1 MQHRDKEMEMRK
13 KILRDKKRRMKAS
26 NINLI
31 RVPEREN
38 RENGK
43 QTFIEEITTDNF
55 AKLIKDVNL

>member
-13 KILRDKKRRMKAS
+13 EILRDKKHRMKAS
-26 NINLI
+26 DINLI
-31 RVPEREN
+31 RVPEKEN

-43 QTFIEEITTDNF
+43 QTFIEEITIDNL